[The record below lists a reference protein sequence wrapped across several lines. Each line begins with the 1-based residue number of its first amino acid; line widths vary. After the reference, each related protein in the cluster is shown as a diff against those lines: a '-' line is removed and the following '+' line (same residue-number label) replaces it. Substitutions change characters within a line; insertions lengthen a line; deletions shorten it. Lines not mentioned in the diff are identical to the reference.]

1 MSALLLIWTVSLV
14 LAVAAV
20 VVMGGLVLLRLVAH
34 WRRDR
39 HLAAR
44 RRLTPLL
51 LAGERIDPAQ
61 FRHVPDHVIADLSLS
76 LMQLVR
82 GPERTAFI
90 ASATQ
95 FGVPERLARR
105 MRAGAVR
112 DRMAALQGVAQFD
125 NASSR
130 AALRRALGDPDRNIR
145 LAAAQALADKGEAFE
160 LIDLVRQLELG
171 AGQSSRLTVS
181 LFASIARTRPNE
193 IKELVLQLD
202 QKSEVRVAAVEALAE
217 TGDFSLVPMIAELAL
232 AARDATDELP
242 RYIHALGQ
250 FGHPS
255 GARAV
260 RLALSSKSMA
270 ARAAA
275 AQAAGRIGMVDAVD
289 GLIVLLDDPEW
300 WVRFRAAEALIVIG
314 PPGIARLR
322 EAAKRGDGV
331 AAEVA
336 NAILA
341 ERGIAR

>member
-20 VVMGGLVLLRLVAH
+20 VVMGGLVLLRLVSH

-51 LAGERIDPAQ
+51 LAGEQINPEL
-61 FRHVPDHVIADLSLS
+61 FRRVPDHVIADLSLD

-82 GPERTAFI
+82 GPERAAFI

-95 FGVPERLARR
+95 LGVPERLARR
-105 MRAGAVR
+105 MRAGAAR
-112 DRMAALQGVAQFD
+112 DRMKALQGLAQFD
-125 NASSR
+125 DMSAR
-130 AALRRALGDPDRNIR
+130 DALRRALGDRDRNIR

-160 LIDLVRQLELG
+160 LIDLVEQLELG
-171 AGQSSRLTVS
+171 TGQSSRLAVS
-181 LFASIARTRPNE
+181 LFASIARSRPQE
-193 IKELVLQLD
+193 ISALVLQLN
-202 QKSEVRVAAVEALAE
+202 QNSEVRVAAVEALAE
-217 TGDFSLVPMIAELAL
+217 TGDFSLVPVIADLAL
-232 AARDATDELP
+232 AARDGAEELP

-255 GARAV
+255 GAQAV
-260 RLALSSKSMA
+260 RLALSSGSLA

-275 AQAAGRIGMVDAVD
+275 AQAAGRIGMIDAAD
-289 GLIVLLDDPEW
+289 ALAAMLGDAEW
-300 WVRFRAAEALIVIG
+300 WVRFRAAEALVAIG
-314 PPGIARLR
+314 APGIARLR
-322 EAAKRGDGV
+322 TAAARGGGV

-336 NAILA
+336 EAILA
-341 ERGIAR
+341 EKGVAP